1 MLYPRRVGLNVWL
14 IAAHKE
20 GQDLEEALRMNA
32 LGHNLTVLASEAE
45 FDACAADL
53 EVDSEAFPHLVM
65 YLISENAS
73 NAADWV
79 LNMKASAKFRH
90 VPLIVFYAE
99 PAKLDLT
106 SLYAQGAASVIRV
119 PVRFQGLVEVMRV
132 IEAYWFKVVLTR

>member
-45 FDACAADL
+45 FDACAAGL
-53 EVDSEAFPHLVM
+53 EADSESFPHLVM
-65 YLISENAS
+65 YLISENTA
-73 NAADWV
+73 NAEEWV
-79 LNMKASAKFRH
+79 LTMKASGKFRH
-90 VPLIVFYAE
+90 VPLIVFFVD
-99 PAKLDLT
+99 PPKFDLT
-106 SLYAQGAASVIRV
+106 GLYAQGVASVIRV

-132 IEAYWFKVVLTR
+132 IEAYWFKVALTP